1 MQNKEEIIDF
11 VITWVDGND
20 INWINEKKKYTSS
33 NYEDDRVNRY
43 RDWENLKYWFRG
55 IEKFAPWVNKIH
67 FVTCGHVPE
76 WLNLNNSKLN
86 IVNHSDIIDSK
97 FLPVFNSQAIE
108 MNLHKI
114 EGLSEKFVYFN
125 DDIFI
130 ISYVKETDFFK
141 NGLPCDSCILDLI
154 SPNGNADKDPFQRVL
169 FNNINIINRNFNK
182 KEYFIKSIDKYIR
195 PFKYRKEIIRTF
207 LLLPWPR
214 FTGFFNLHGPNSYL
228 KSTFKEVWNKEEK
241 AILDTCSSKFRSDKD
256 LNQYIFRYWQL
267 AAGKIY
273 PRSYKFSKYFELS
286 NDNRELYSV
295 LERKEFKVV
304 CINDSDDN
312 INFEEQ
318 KIILNKFFERI
329 LPEKSEFEL

>member
-295 LERKEFKVV
+295 LERKKFKVV

-318 KIILNKFFERI
+318 KSLINNIFNKI
-329 LPEKSEFEL
+329 LPEKSTFEL